1 MPAFSIRIASCGLA
15 DVLTYNPSIAA
26 PPTPGTPSNGGST
39 NVSQAASSVMM
50 LLQLEDL
57 SMLGKLIFALC
68 CNNVAAVSNLSKAV
82 DIVSKQYSAD
92 LKVLALFCI
101 SKPGLHKV
109 RCAPR
114 HAGFQRDMLLTIID
128 SEAHRPSI

>member
-101 SKPGLHKV
+101 SKPGIHKV
-109 RCAPR
+109 RRASR
-114 HAGFQRDMLLTIID
+114 QTGHVADD
-128 SEAHRPSI
+128 H

>member
-15 DVLTYNPSIAA
+15 DVLTYNPAIAA

-101 SKPGLHKV
+101 SKPGIHKV
-109 RCAPR
+109 RRASR
-114 HAGFQRDMLLTIID
+114 QTGHVADD
-128 SEAHRPSI
+128 H